1 MSAHNA
7 AQENY
12 GAANAQLADPGAG
25 GTIYVDRNPCC
36 VNVVTAAAEA
46 RTLAAPD
53 RSGLIVTVAL
63 KTDGGDLALT
73 VTNMNQ
79 TGNDTAT
86 AADAGDAITFT
97 SIALG
102 SSYVWRVLANDG
114 YTLS

>member
-7 AQENY
+7 AQQLHD
-12 GAANAQLADPGAG
+12 AAKAELSDPGAA
-25 GTIYVDRNPCC
+25 GTIYVDRNPCV
-36 VNVVTAAAEA
+36 VNVVTAASEA

-53 RSGLIVTVAL
+53 RAGLIVTVAL

-79 TGNDTAT
+79 AGNDTAT
-86 AADAGDAITFT
+86 AADAGDAISFV

-102 SSYVWRVLANDG
+102 AAFVWRVLANDG